1 MSIIVI
7 GLGGSADAFAAI
19 RRSDVDSA
27 EKMAG
32 PGIGEGSRGEAQDNP
47 AQNGRTEHRTQAGR
61 GAISAAFWRRAWHA
75 PRSWACAG

>member
-1 MSIIVI
+1 
-7 GLGGSADAFAAI
+7 
-19 RRSDVDSA
+19 
-27 EKMAG
+27 MAG

-75 PRSWACAG
+75 PHSWVCAG